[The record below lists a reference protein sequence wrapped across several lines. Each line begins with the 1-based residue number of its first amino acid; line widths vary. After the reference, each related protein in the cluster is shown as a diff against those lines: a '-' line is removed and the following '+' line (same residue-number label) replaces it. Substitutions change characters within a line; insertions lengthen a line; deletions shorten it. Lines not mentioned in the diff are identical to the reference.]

1 MPRILIAPNSFKEC
15 ADSVTVAE
23 LISKNLLEKT
33 ADKSIQLE
41 LIIKPVSDGGDG
53 FLEVCDKLFD
63 LEFASTKIPAP
74 FNSGMINCEFGYSEK
89 NKTVYF
95 ELAKVLG
102 LNLIPFEKRHP
113 LNLNS
118 AGLGILLKYLQKEK
132 QEGKL
137 SFDKVIIGIG
147 GTGTSDF
154 GIGMMSAF
162 NLKLID
168 SNEQMLE
175 PFPYNFDKTNKII
188 FNNPNLSFEIEVVAD
203 VNIPLLGENGAAK
216 LFAKQKGATESEII
230 ILENGLQNIVKLFE
244 ADDKEKLC
252 GAGGGLAGAFQFF
265 FKSKVTFADEFIK
278 TECGINRNLKP
289 DFVITGEGKFDYQ
302 SGLNKAVGIILNE
315 FSEDNIPLFVICGK
329 SDARESI
336 SSNVTFIELE
346 SFFKNKTESII
357 NFSEGISRATE
368 LILKK
373 ISRSLFN

>member
-1 MPRILIAPNSFKEC
+1 MPKILIAPNSFKEC
-15 ADSVTVAE
+15 SDSVSVAK

-33 ADKSIQLE
+33 ADKYIQLE
-41 LIIKPVSDGGDG
+41 LIEKPVSDGGDG
-53 FLEVCDKLFD
+53 FLEVCDRLFD
-63 LEFASTKIPAP
+63 LEIISTKIPAP
-74 FNSGMINCEFGYSEK
+74 FSSVIIDCEFGYSEK
-89 NKTVYF
+89 NKTVYI
-95 ELAKVLG
+95 ESAKVLG
-102 LNLIPFEKRHP
+102 LKLIPLEKRHP

-132 QEGKL
+132 QKGRL
-137 SFDKVIIGIG
+137 SFNKVMIGIG

-162 NLKLID
+162 DLKLID
-168 SNEQMLE
+168 SKGKMLE
-175 PFPYNFDKTNKII
+175 PFPYNFNKTEKII
-188 FNNPNLSFEIEVVAD
+188 SNKPNLGFEVEVIAD
-203 VNIPLLGENGAAK
+203 VNVPLLGENGAAK

-230 ILENGLQNIVKLFE
+230 MLEDGLQNVMKLIEVDKEVKL
-244 ADDKEKLC
+244 L

-265 FKSKVTFADEFIK
+265 FNSRVKFADEFLK
-278 TECGINRNLKP
+278 TDCGINRNLKP

-315 FSEDNIPLFVICGK
+315 FSEDNIPVFVICGK
-329 SDARESI
+329 SEAREGI
-336 SSNVTFIELE
+336 SRNVTFIELE